1 MKINSNSSSKTSNGL
16 FNGLLGVLI
25 FSATLPMSRIAVQEM
40 SPWFVTFGRAAIAGL
55 LALAWLYLQSKNAS
69 NKEQWIIPPAHLR
82 GQFFITALG
91 VVLGFPLF
99 STFAMQNIPASHGA
113 IVTGLLPLAT
123 ALIAAWI
130 SHERLKRGF
139 WICAV
144 IGSALVLAFAW
155 RRGAGSFHWG
165 DGLMLLAVISGALG
179 YAHGGKL
186 AKQFD
191 GARVI
196 CAALVLSLPISLP
209 LAILTLDFTKHYSTP
224 VWGAF
229 VYVSVM
235 SMWVGF
241 FFWYRGLAQGGVAK
255 IGQVQLLQPFFT
267 LLCASVLLGEV
278 LDAEII
284 FFALA
289 VIATIAVGRRLSS

>member
-1 MKINSNSSSKTSNGL
+1 MKINSNSTSKTSNGL
-16 FNGLLGVLI
+16 LNGLLGVLI

-55 LALAWLYLQSKNAS
+55 LALAWLYLQSKNAN

-91 VVLGFPLF
+91 VVLGFPMF

-155 RRGAGSFHWG
+155 RR
-165 DGLMLLAVISGALG
+165 AVISGALG
-179 YAHGGKL
+179 YAQGGKL

-209 LAILTLDFTKHYSTP
+209 LAILSVDLTKHYSPP

-255 IGQVQLLQPFFT
+255 VGQVQLLQPFFT
-267 LLCASVLLGEV
+267 LLCARVLLGEV